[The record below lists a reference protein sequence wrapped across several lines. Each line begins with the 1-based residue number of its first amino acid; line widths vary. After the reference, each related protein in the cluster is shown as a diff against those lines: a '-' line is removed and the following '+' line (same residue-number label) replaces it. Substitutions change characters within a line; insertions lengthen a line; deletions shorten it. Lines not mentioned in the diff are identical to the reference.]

1 MGKVIMV
8 SEDVYE
14 NLKRLKKHGES
25 FSDVIRRLLSHKPKL
40 MDIAGSKTVTKKE
53 WKEITEKFLIRNNLD
68 DLRRR
73 YLLELI
79 GEK

>member
-14 NLKRLKKHGES
+14 NLKRIKKQGES

-40 MDIAGSKTVTKKE
+40 MDIAGSKTITKRDWEEVVK
-53 WKEITEKFLIRNNLD
+53 KFKVRD
-68 DLRRR
+68 DLDEIRRR
-73 YLLELI
+73 YLIEII
-79 GEK
+79 GGE